1 MKPDLDTMTA
11 RLQQLHEQMTRL
23 AREHDTSGTPVTHA
37 QLAELNAAIGHT
49 MLLCMM
55 VAARPHM
62 GFFGRIALGKR
73 AEGTVRTIMTRLLA
87 AVGP

>member
-23 AREHDTSGTPVTHA
+23 ARQRDTSGTPVTHA
-37 QLAELNAAIGHT
+37 QLAELNAAIVHT

-55 VAARPHM
+55 VAGRPHT

-73 AEGTVRTIMTRLLA
+73 AEGTVRKIMTRLLA
-87 AVGP
+87 AAEP